1 MTILFSALEIAFVRV
16 HSKSMIRA
24 ILTLA
29 VVAATAA
36 PVLSQAGQIPAYEAL
51 RSVGRDRGETWLGY
65 LVEMRAVDAGP
76 QPEQWTLSFKDDAA
90 RSGVREFVVSEK
102 GVVSERTPV
111 MAQAIA
117 APGVMPASGLKVDSS
132 GAFTAANNEASK
144 VKLGFHSLNYRLQ
157 NKNGDPVWNV
167 QLFDVSGQEVGMI
180 EISAK
185 SGTIVTPLRRALV
198 PVADLTSPAPPVNTP
213 SGTAADGSL
222 SERWVEGGGLVGH
235 MSRWSERTWKTTS
248 DTAGKVGDSIGAF
261 FTGRPSTGSPGGN

>member
-1 MTILFSALEIAFVRV
+1 
-16 HSKSMIRA
+16 MIRA
-24 ILTLA
+24 IFILA
-29 VVAATAA
+29 VVAAAVA

-65 LVEMRAVDAGP
+65 LVEMSAADAGP

-90 RSGVREFVVSEK
+90 RGGVREFVVSEK

-117 APGVMPASGLKVDSS
+117 APGVMPASGLKVDSP

-157 NKNGDPVWNV
+157 NKNGDPVWKV
-167 QLFDVSGQEVGMI
+167 QLLDVSGQEVGMM

-185 SGTIVTPLRRALV
+185 SGAIVTPLRRALV
-198 PVADLTSPAPPVNTP
+198 PLADDTSPGSVNPNAGAT
-213 SGTAADGSL
+213 ADGSL
-222 SERWVEGGGLVGH
+222 PERWVEGGGLVGH

-248 DTAGKVGDSIGAF
+248 DTAVKVGDSIGAF
-261 FTGRPSTGSPGGN
+261 FTGRPPAESAGGN